1 LLALHGSNERGIG
14 VGILVSQLPPAELA
28 RLKAELAEVMIANF
42 CYPRFYDY
50 RTDSLRM
57 RPVDRAK
64 RQEAWQYL
72 SSVDFNAWGRI
83 DLMSPDFQRQVERL
97 FIYFV
102 QRNRSFF
109 GDQGR
114 KRMADVR
121 MLISNSS
128 SSVVEGLRGHL
139 TGRPTSF
146 GNPRKVASWV
156 TSNVTGHLEPA
167 WEQIVATTMLLQQQL
182 QETRGEIKAAA
193 ANDVRPNGAP
203 SKHSVRGR
211 SAVNGSS
218 AVEPGAIP
226 ERPASTSKPTPQGE
240 ARASSP
246 YERPTATN
254 PPASPMAPSAA
265 ASAQVDAPVRKKIEQ
280 VVVTEEKLTPAAKS
294 RDIAADTATVTPAER
309 SREQV
314 QGSTT
319 APSVVSPRELIPT
332 TQPPIKGVITKV
344 PESSTV
350 LVSEEDVV
358 IFEQM
363 RHQLVVW
370 IRVEAV
376 RAGVDIAGHTPSEL
390 LELLQRLDGFDETRL
405 QVTSTLLTLCD
416 QIIAAGHASF
426 LEYKQAMMFYLMHT
440 RSSR

>member
-1 LLALHGSNERGIG
+1 

-28 RLKAELAEVMIANF
+28 RLKAELAEVLIANF

-57 RPVDRAK
+57 RPVDRSK

-72 SSVDFNAWGRI
+72 SSIDFNAWGRI

-109 GDQGR
+109 GEQGR

-121 MLISNSS
+121 MLIGNSS
-128 SSVVEGLRGHL
+128 ASVVEGLRGHL
-139 TGRPTSF
+139 TGRQNSF
-146 GNPRKVASWV
+146 GNPRQVTSWV
-156 TSNVTGHLEPA
+156 TSNVTGRLEPT

-182 QETRGEIKAAA
+182 QEMRGEIKAAA
-193 ANDVRPNGAP
+193 TNDVRPNGAA
-203 SKHSVRGR
+203 SKHSIRGR
-211 SAVNGSS
+211 SAVNGKS

-226 ERPASTSKPTPQGE
+226 ERPVSTSKPNSQAEVRT
-240 ARASSP
+240 SSS
-246 YERPTATN
+246 YDRPKVID
-254 PPASPMAPSAA
+254 PVASPMTQSAG
-265 ASAQVDAPVRKKIEQ
+265 ASTQVDAPVRKIEQ
-280 VVVTEEKLTPAAKS
+280 VVVTEEKLTHVVKS
-294 RDIAADTATVTPAER
+294 RESAVNTATVTIPER

-314 QGSTT
+314 QGSSN
-319 APSVVSPRELIPT
+319 APAVVSARDLMQTPQVGIT
-332 TQPPIKGVITKV
+332 TKV
-344 PESSTV
+344 PESTTV
-350 LVSEEDVV
+350 FASEEDVA

-363 RHQLVVW
+363 RHQLIVW

-376 RAGVDIAGHTPSEL
+376 RAGIDIAGHNPSEL
-390 LELLQRLDGFDETRL
+390 LDLLQRLDSVDGTQL

-416 QIIAAGHASF
+416 QIIAAGHASI

>member
-1 LLALHGSNERGIG
+1 M
-14 VGILVSQLPPAELA
+14 GILVSQLPPAELA
-28 RLKAELAEVMIANF
+28 RLKAELAEVLIANF

-50 RTDSLRM
+50 RTNSLRM

-83 DLMSPDFQRQVERL
+83 DLMSTDFQRQVERL

-109 GDQGR
+109 GEQGR

-146 GNPRKVASWV
+146 GNPRQVTSWV
-156 TSNVTGHLEPA
+156 TSNVTGRLEPT

-182 QETRGEIKAAA
+182 QETRGEIKATAT
-193 ANDVRPNGAP
+193 NDARPNGAP

-218 AVEPGAIP
+218 TVEPGVISD
-226 ERPASTSKPTPQGE
+226 RLVSTSKPTPQGE
-240 ARASSP
+240 ARTSSP
-246 YERPTATN
+246 YERPTVTN
-254 PPASPMAPSAA
+254 PLASPVAPSAA
-265 ASAQVDAPVRKKIEQ
+265 ASAPVGSPVRKIEQ
-280 VVVTEEKLTPAAKS
+280 VVVTEEKLPPAVKS
-294 RDIAADTATVTPAER
+294 RDIAVNTATVTSPER

-319 APSVVSPRELIPT
+319 APAVVSPRELMQT
-332 TQPPIKGVITKV
+332 TQPPNKGVITKV
-344 PESSTV
+344 PESATV

-363 RHQLVVW
+363 RQQLVVW

-376 RAGVDIAGHTPSEL
+376 RAGVDLAGHEPSEL
-390 LELLQRLDGFDETRL
+390 LELLQQLAGFDETRL
-405 QVTSTLLTLCD
+405 QVTSTLLNLCD

>member
-1 LLALHGSNERGIG
+1 

-28 RLKAELAEVMIANF
+28 RLKAELAETLISNF

-64 RQEAWQYL
+64 RQEVWQYL

-109 GDQGR
+109 GEQGR

-128 SSVVEGLRGHL
+128 SSVIEGLKGHL

-146 GNPRKVASWV
+146 GNPRQVTSWV
-156 TSNVTGHLEPA
+156 TSNTTGRLEPT

-182 QETRGEIKAAA
+182 QEARGEIKATATK
-193 ANDVRPNGAP
+193 DVRPNGAP
-203 SKHSVRGR
+203 PKHSVRGR
-211 SAVNGSS
+211 SAANGSN
-218 AVEPGAIP
+218 AVEPGVIS
-226 ERPASTSKPTPQGE
+226 EQLASTSKPTPQVE
-240 ARASSP
+240 TRTSSP
-246 YERPTATN
+246 YERPKVTN
-254 PPASPMAPSAA
+254 PLTSPIAPSVA
-265 ASAQVDAPVRKKIEQ
+265 ASAPVDSLVRKVEHVVVSEETPTPAVTSRDRAVETVSVSSPVRSRQ
-280 VVVTEEKLTPAAKS
+280 QAHGTTNAPAVVPPRDLT
-294 RDIAADTATVTPAER
+294 
-309 SREQV
+309 Q
-314 QGSTT
+314 TT
-319 APSVVSPRELIPT
+319 LAPHME
-332 TQPPIKGVITKV
+332 VITKV
-344 PESSTV
+344 PESATV

-363 RHQLVVW
+363 RHQLIVW

-376 RAGVDIAGHTPSEL
+376 RAGVDIAGHQPSEL
-390 LELLQRLDGFDETRL
+390 LELLQQLDGFDETRL
-405 QVTSTLLTLCD
+405 QVTSTLLNLCD
-416 QIIAAGHASF
+416 QIIAAGHASL

>member
-1 LLALHGSNERGIG
+1 M
-14 VGILVSQLPPAELA
+14 GILVSQLPPAELA
-28 RLKAELAEVMIANF
+28 RLKAELAEVLIANF

-50 RTDSLRM
+50 RTGSLRM

-72 SSVDFNAWGRI
+72 STVDFNAWGRI

-121 MLISNSS
+121 MLISHSS

-146 GNPRKVASWV
+146 GNPRQVTSWV
-156 TSNVTGHLEPA
+156 TSNVTGHLEPT

-193 ANDVRPNGAP
+193 TNDVRPNGAP

-226 ERPASTSKPTPQGE
+226 ERPVSTSKPTPQGE
-240 ARASSP
+240 VRASSP
-246 YERPTATN
+246 YERPPVTN
-254 PPASPMAPSAA
+254 PLASPMAPSAA
-265 ASAQVDAPVRKKIEQ
+265 ASAPVDAPVRKIEQ
-280 VVVTEEKLTPAAKS
+280 VVVTEEKPTPAAKS
-294 RDIAADTATVTPAER
+294 RDIAADTATVTSSDR
-309 SREQV
+309 SRERV

-319 APSVVSPRELIPT
+319 APAVVSPRELIQT
-332 TQPPIKGVITKV
+332 TQTPIKGVITKV
-344 PESSTV
+344 PESTTV

-363 RHQLVVW
+363 RQQLVVW

-376 RAGVDIAGHTPSEL
+376 RAGVDIAGHEPSKL
-390 LELLQRLDGFDETRL
+390 LELLQQLAGFDETRL
-405 QVTSTLLTLCD
+405 QVTSTLLALCD

>member
-1 LLALHGSNERGIG
+1 M
-14 VGILVSQLPPAELA
+14 GILVSQLPPAELA
-28 RLKAELAEVMIANF
+28 RLKAELAEVLVANF

-57 RPVDRAK
+57 RPVDRSK

-109 GDQGR
+109 GEQGR

-121 MLISNSS
+121 MLIGNSS
-128 SSVVEGLRGHL
+128 ASVVEGLRGHL
-139 TGRPTSF
+139 TGRQNSF
-146 GNPRKVASWV
+146 GNPRQVTSWV
-156 TSNVTGHLEPA
+156 TSNVTGRLEPT

-182 QETRGEIKAAA
+182 QEMRGEIKAAA
-193 ANDVRPNGAP
+193 TNDVRPNGAP
-203 SKHSVRGR
+203 SRHSVRGR

-226 ERPASTSKPTPQGE
+226 ERPVSTSKPTPQAE
-240 ARASSP
+240 ARTSSS
-246 YERPTATN
+246 YERPKVTN
-254 PPASPMAPSAA
+254 PLGSPMAQSAV
-265 ASAQVDAPVRKKIEQ
+265 ASARVDSPVRKIEQ
-280 VVVTEEKLTPAAKS
+280 VVVTEEKLTPLVKS
-294 RDIAADTATVTPAER
+294 QESAVNTATVTSPAR

-314 QGSTT
+314 QGSTN
-319 APSVVSPRELIPT
+319 APAVVSPRDLTPT
-332 TQPPIKGVITKV
+332 TQAPQMRIITKV
-344 PESSTV
+344 PDSTTV
-350 LVSEEDVV
+350 FVGEEDVV

-376 RAGVDIAGHTPSEL
+376 RAGIDIAGHSPSEL

-416 QIIAAGHASF
+416 QIIAAGQASF